1 MNALACLLT
10 FGKDSQDHLR
20 VPRFRLR
27 NKLSRA
33 IAVFFGAPE
42 IK

>member
-20 VPRFRLR
+20 VPRFRLH

-33 IAVFFGAPE
+33 IAVFFSAPE